1 MTVAKRFTPK
11 DIPAGTVVKG
21 VWQMLTFTFDK
32 GTGRFYKNG
41 ALITTKAVMPAPIR
55 WRGFHMTHWFN
66 GGLDDVRLYDR
77 ALSDA
82 EVAKLYKSA
91 GGKAPIKPVRELP
104 K

>member
-1 MTVAKRFTPK
+1 MNSYILKQRHGLNHPEK
-11 DIPAGTVVKG
+11 GWDAG
-21 VWQMLTFTFDK
+21 
-32 GTGRFYKNG
+32 
-41 ALITTKAVMPAPIR
+41 PIR
-55 WRGFHMTHWFN
+55 WHWFHMTHWFN

-91 GGKAPIKPVRELP
+91 GGKAPTKRVRELP

>member
-1 MTVAKRFTPK
+1 
-11 DIPAGTVVKG
+11 
-21 VWQMLTFTFDK
+21 
-32 GTGRFYKNG
+32 
-41 ALITTKAVMPAPIR
+41 MPAPSR

-91 GGKAPIKPVRELP
+91 GGKAPTKRVRELP